1 MTSDSAQHL
10 AIMQARNKAFRWPKG
25 TSGRTPLA
33 RCYHQAR
40 EIARR
45 SSPEMMRRL
54 VELARTSEDGRVAA
68 VCAMAVLD
76 RGGLKPI
83 DYDPAEEA
91 ANRKPTFD
99 PSLYTTEEL
108 EQLHAAIMLMVRK
121 QGLLPEEE
129 AAEATK
135 QAEIPSATAV
145 ANTEHP
151 CDIRAQPM
159 SLPIPTSTITML
171 TVAPAVGRTLR
182 LG

>member
-1 MTSDSAQHL
+1 MLTDDSAQHL

-45 SSPEMMRRL
+45 SSPEMMERL
-54 VELARTSEDGRVAA
+54 IELARTSEDGRVAA

-91 ANRKPTFD
+91 ANRKPKFD
-99 PSLYTTEEL
+99 PSLYTFEEL
-108 EQLHAAIMLMVRK
+108 EKIYEILTMM
-121 QGLLPEEE
+121 
-129 AAEATK
+129 AE
-135 QAEIPSATAV
+135 
-145 ANTEHP
+145 
-151 CDIRAQPM
+151 RRG
-159 SLPIPTSTITML
+159 SLP
-171 TVAPAVGRTLR
+171 AKG
-182 LG
+182 G